1 MHSIM
6 GFIEARNAKAAE
18 QRSRDV
24 EAASLRRDLFG
35 PSYKASTRRK
45 DIKVLRED
53 RPAPLMDKQGQ
64 PLPPVTDSEIGDG
77 FRSKQKKKALPKY
90 NATRPFGSR

>member
-1 MHSIM
+1 MHSIKS
-6 GFIEARNAKAAE
+6 FIEARNAKAAKK
-18 QRSRDV
+18 RANDV
-24 EAASLRRDLFG
+24 EAASLRRDLYG
-35 PSYKASTRRK
+35 PSYKASTRRR

-53 RPAPLMDKQGQ
+53 KPAPLTDRHGE
-64 PLPPVTDSEIGDG
+64 PLPPVTAEEIGDG